1 MEHNIPLGIKSR
13 AQFFGQLIP
22 SLISTK
28 LSSTNSILNS
38 TYFEFGAKTSIL
50 RKLDAVKKNSKY
62 RLNCR
67 LIFVYTIHSSN
78 NPPKIMFFCSVL
90 KIITQL
96 FQIFHYNIKRER
108 RRYKLIGIGVYIT
121 RSGN

>member
-50 RKLDAVKKNSKY
+50 RKLDAVKKKFEIQVE
-62 RLNCR
+62 L
-67 LIFVYTIHSSN
+67 
-78 NPPKIMFFCSVL
+78 
-90 KIITQL
+90 
-96 FQIFHYNIKRER
+96 
-108 RRYKLIGIGVYIT
+108 
-121 RSGN
+121 